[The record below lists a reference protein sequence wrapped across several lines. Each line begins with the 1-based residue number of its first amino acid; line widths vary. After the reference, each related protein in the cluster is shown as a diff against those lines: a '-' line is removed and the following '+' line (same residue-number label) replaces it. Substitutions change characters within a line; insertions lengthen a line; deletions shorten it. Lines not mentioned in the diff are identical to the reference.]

1 MIKFSKFSSDKITR
15 CSKFHIYILFNAFVH
30 PLVYTGLYSLE
41 RGNFSSCTRSTAD
54 CRHVS
59 LTPLHSNSCSRCR
72 VSTLRT
78 HAIGATAGDLP
89 AQLHA
94 SYTANAKW
102 QLAGPPSLLARN
114 YKQTLSRMGIIDQR
128 GRVDFYRRGMI
139 AISND
144 VFNVATVDHLEN
156 NSLLD
161 FKYLGIEYFVF
172 FFFFNLFSAADKNK
186 VVKSERC

>member
-1 MIKFSKFSSDKITR
+1 MFKI
-15 CSKFHIYILFNAFVH
+15 SYLSILFNAFIH

-78 HAIGATAGDLP
+78 HAIGATADDLP

-139 AISND
+139 ARYPIMFLTSPRLIIWKIILCWIPN
-144 VFNVATVDHLEN
+144 TLELN
-156 NSLLD
+156 TL
-161 FKYLGIEYFVF
+161 F
-172 FFFFNLFSAADKNK
+172 FFFLICFLRQIKIK
-186 VVKSERC
+186 W

>member
-1 MIKFSKFSSDKITR
+1 MK
-15 CSKFHIYILFNAFVH
+15 
-30 PLVYTGLYSLE
+30 
-41 RGNFSSCTRSTAD
+41 RGKFSSCTRSTAD

-72 VSTLRT
+72 VSTLHT

-102 QLAGPPSLLARN
+102 QLAGSTTLLGPLVIINRRTRTNGNYRSAGERGWSVLTFIEGGWLKIAR
-114 YKQTLSRMGIIDQR
+114 YP
-128 GRVDFYRRGMI
+128 
-139 AISND
+139 AI
-144 VFNVATVDHLEN
+144 FFFTVDYLGN

-161 FKYLGIEYFVF
+161 PSRFKRNTLF
-172 FFFFNLFSAADKNK
+172 FFF
-186 VVKSERC
+186 